1 MHASLWNV
9 IQCNT
14 ILPLLV
20 LAFWSGLWFGWYALV
35 PVTIALLWTWY
46 NPRIFPAPKSFDTRA
61 SKVVFG
67 ERVWLNRDVVPVPVH
82 HLTAPNILST
92 VSGIGILFIFWGV
105 FAFDLWPTLF
115 GTTLV
120 YCGKP

>member
-1 MHASLWNV
+1 MERDPVQYHTAALR
-9 IQCNT
+9 
-14 ILPLLV
+14 PRV
-20 LAFWSGLWFGWYALV
+20 LEWALV
-35 PVTIALLWTWY
+35 RLVCPCPGNHCPALDMVQPPHFPGTEGDTW
-46 NPRIFPAPKSFDTRA
+46 A
-61 SKVVFG
+61 SKAVFG
-67 ERVWLNRDVVPVPVH
+67 ERVWLNWDVVPVPVH